1 MILVLVEG
9 GPRNERRRLNL
20 LVLGE
25 LNSRRESEQSKYNNT
40 IRLKFEAFEG
50 EVSLMYVRTLIT
62 NISKVITK

>member
-40 IRLKFEAFEG
+40 VC
-50 EVSLMYVRTLIT
+50 VSTDHTVPIC
-62 NISKVITK
+62 K